1 LQAVA
6 HMSTVCVSSGGMGYQ
21 VGMQSLASRLELKLP
36 AVPESVATARHAA
49 ARLANEVGA
58 SELDVKIAISEAVG
72 NVIVH
77 AYRDRDPGTIE
88 IEGSVEDDKL
98 LIIVADHGIG
108 MSPNP
113 DSPGLGFGLP
123 LIGQVVEDLHVEA
136 GRAGT
141 RISMAFPLAEPD
153 Y

>member
-1 LQAVA
+1 
-6 HMSTVCVSSGGMGYQ
+6 
-21 VGMQSLASRLELKLP
+21 MQSLASRLELELP
-36 AVPESVATARHAA
+36 AVPESVPTARHAA
-49 ARLANEVGA
+49 ARLASEVGA
-58 SELDVKIAISEAVG
+58 VELDVKIAITEAVA
-72 NVIVH
+72 NVVVH
-77 AYRDRDPGTIE
+77 AYRDRDAGTIE

-98 LIIVADHGIG
+98 LIVVADRGIG

-136 GRAGT
+136 GPTGT
-141 RISMAFPLAEPD
+141 RVSMAFPLTELD

>member
-1 LQAVA
+1 
-6 HMSTVCVSSGGMGYQ
+6 
-21 VGMQSLASRLELKLP
+21 MQSLASRLELELP
-36 AVPESVATARHAA
+36 AVPASVPTARHAA

-58 SELDVKIAISEAVG
+58 DELDVKIAVSEAVG
-72 NVIVH
+72 NVVVH
-77 AYRDRDPGTIE
+77 AYRDREPGTIE
-88 IEGSVEDDKL
+88 IQGAVEDDRL
-98 LIIVADHGIG
+98 LIVIADHGIG

-136 GRAGT
+136 GATGT
-141 RISMAFPLAEPD
+141 RISMAFPLTEPD